1 MSGATRQA
9 NFLLPEELLE
19 EMKKNVSP
27 RQQSRFVAEAVR
39 KELRRLRLE
48 KALDAGFGA
57 WKDEDHPELQEGTDS
72 FVRGL
77 RKSTRTRRH

>member
-1 MSGATRQA
+1 MGGTTRQA

-19 EMKKNVSP
+19 EMRKNVSP

-48 KALDAGFGA
+48 KALEASFGA
-57 WKDEDHPELQEGTDS
+57 WKDEDHPELREGTDS
-72 FVRGL
+72 FIRGL
-77 RKSTRTRRH
+77 RKSTRTGHL

>member
-48 KALDAGFGA
+48 KALDASFGA
-57 WKDEDHPELQEGTDS
+57 WKDEDHPELQEGTGC